1 MNSSK
6 TFIIALLTIVII
18 YIIGLPIDVMDVDA
32 AQYASI
38 SSDMFKSGEYL
49 KLYCRGYDY
58 LDKPPFLFWVCQ
70 PFYFLF
76 GVHDWSFKMGALMF
90 ILLGLYAT
98 FRLGKLLYNTK
109 TAWFSVVILGST
121 QAWFLITNDVRTD
134 GILASAII
142 YAVWQWKLFTLHK
155 KWGNLIG
162 ASIGIA
168 ISMLTKGPI
177 GLLVPA
183 LVIGTDAILN
193 KNIRVLF
200 SWKYLVGIIITA
212 ICLAPMLY
220 GLYIQYD
227 LEPGKTVSGGQ
238 VVNSG
243 IRYYFWTQSFGRI
256 TGESVW
262 DNKAPIYY
270 FIPEMMWSFLPWSLF
285 ILQSIFKGFKT
296 EFKKNLIPL
305 AGFILPFIM
314 MSLSKFKLSHYI
326 FICYPFLALLVGKY
340 LAEIKWNVFSK
351 GLSIIFQLVSALAI
365 VFLGYCFSVS
375 PWIILSILMVMILL
389 LVVNY
394 IKKESSYFISIVIAA
409 VGLNFFI
416 TGFIYY
422 QLLSYQAAGQ
432 AGKEYVI
439 QEPDKKAPFVEIG
452 RWSYSTEFYAQTK
465 VTSYASLEN
474 ILNDEHKG
482 NYWIYTDENN
492 YQQLMN
498 QDKKILF
505 KKEFENYN
513 VTRLKT
519 EFIWPASRKNV
530 LSTTYLVKVEL

>member
-6 TFIIALLTIVII
+6 TFIIALLAIVII

-183 LVIGTDAILN
+183 LVIGTDALLN
-193 KNIRVLF
+193 KNIRLLF
-200 SWKYLVGIIITA
+200 SWKYLIGIIIIA

-227 LEPGKTVSGGQ
+227 LEPGKTISGGQ

-285 ILQSIFKGFKT
+285 IFQSLFKGFKT
-296 EFKKNLIPL
+296 EFKKNLVPL

-375 PWIILSILMVMILL
+375 SWIILSVLVVMISL

-394 IKKESSYFISIVIAA
+394 IKKEASYFMSIVISAI
-409 VGLNFFI
+409 GLNFLI
-416 TGFIYY
+416 TGFVYY
-422 QLLSYQAAGQ
+422 KLLNYQAAGH

-439 QEPDKKAPFVEIG
+439 QEPDKKTPFVEIG
-452 RWSYSTEFYAQTK
+452 RWSFSTEFYAQTK

-474 ILNDEHKG
+474 ILNDDHKG